1 MMRMRMTTRK
11 RRKKI
16 VRDLM
21 MMMIELIS
29 LYVQY
34 LIHPFEQLGEEEAR
48 KSLTWGIDTFL
59 ETRKVKLREFAVLTM
74 E

>member
-1 MMRMRMTTRK
+1 MRMRITTRK
-11 RRKKI
+11 RGKKI
-16 VRDLM
+16 VRDLMM

>member
-1 MMRMRMTTRK
+1 MTTRK

>member
-1 MMRMRMTTRK
+1 MRMRITTRK
-11 RRKKI
+11 RGKKI

-59 ETRKVKLREFAVLTM
+59 ETRKVKLRKFAVLTM

>member
-1 MMRMRMTTRK
+1 MRMRITTRK
-11 RRKKI
+11 RGKKI